1 MQPRDTA
8 MNKKSW
14 KHCEKYLKTSVFAIG
29 LASLSAIS
37 SVQAG
42 QPGML
47 QPGVFQQMLS
57 LASPLAAV
65 ATEAI
70 GTWSKQASE
79 GLKRQRVQKVAVTA
93 GTNLGGQT
101 PAQSTPSAVFHS
113 VAFRVSS
120 IPVARKWKT
129 VFPAVAA
136 ADFDHCANESGCAA
150 RGILGRAIENANGLA
165 FRQKISGINRTVN
178 RLVRYQP
185 DAENYGSKDYWA
197 TPDEILARGK
207 GDCED
212 YAILKMAALKA
223 AGLPPEAMSV
233 VVLRDV
239 RRNLYHAVLAITT
252 SQGHFILDNLSDEVK
267 PDRALPNYQPLF
279 SVSADRSWIHGVK
292 STGDK
297 VASAAPLSDVMPG
310 EGVALR

>member
-1 MQPRDTA
+1 
-8 MNKKSW
+8 MNKNSW
-14 KHCEKYLKTSVFAIG
+14 KHCGKYLKTSVFAIG
-29 LASLSAIS
+29 LVSLSATS

-42 QPGML
+42 QTGML
-47 QPGVFQQMLS
+47 HAGLFQQMLS
-57 LASPLAAV
+57 MASPLAAV
-65 ATEAI
+65 ATETI
-70 GTWSKQASE
+70 NTLSKQASE
-79 GLKRQRVQKVAVTA
+79 ALKSRQVQKVAVTA
-93 GTNLGGQT
+93 RPSLGVQ
-101 PAQSTPSAVFHS
+101 AAAESEPSAVFHS

-129 VFPAVAA
+129 VYPAVVA
-136 ADFDHCANESGCAA
+136 ADFNRCTQESGCAA
-150 RGILGRAIENANGLA
+150 RGILGKAIENANGLA

-178 RLVRYQP
+178 RIVRYQP

-223 AGLPPEAMSV
+223 AGLPSEAMSI

-267 PDRALPNYQPLF
+267 LDRALPSYQALF
-279 SVSADRSWIHGVK
+279 SVSADRSWIHGIK
-292 STGDK
+292 TTGDK
-297 VASAAPLSDVMPG
+297 VASAEPFADVMPG
-310 EGVALR
+310 EGVAVR

>member
-1 MQPRDTA
+1 
-8 MNKKSW
+8 MNKTSW
-14 KHCEKYLKTSVFAIG
+14 KHCGAYLKTSAFAIG
-29 LASLSAIS
+29 LVSVLATTPAQASQARVLS
-37 SVQAG
+37 
-42 QPGML
+42 PGL
-47 QPGVFQQMLS
+47 LHQMVS

-65 ATEAI
+65 ATQTI
-70 GTWSKQASE
+70 DIWSRQASE
-79 GLKRQRVQKVAVTA
+79 VLKRQHVEKAALAARPD
-93 GTNLGGQT
+93 LGARM
-101 PAQSTPSAVFHS
+101 PAQSKPSAVFHS

-120 IPVARKWKT
+120 IPVARTWKT
-129 VFPAVAA
+129 VYPAVVA
-136 ADFDHCANESGCAA
+136 ADFKECAEQSGCAA
-150 RGILGRAIENANGLA
+150 RDILGKAVENADGLA

-178 RLVRYQP
+178 RIVRYQP

-223 AGLPPEAMSV
+223 AGLPSEAMSI

-267 PDRALPNYQPLF
+267 LDSALPNYQPLF
-279 SVSADRSWIHGVK
+279 SVSADRSWIHGIK
-292 STGDK
+292 TTGDK
-297 VASAAPLSDVMPG
+297 VASAVPFADVMPG
-310 EGVALR
+310 EGIAVR

>member
-1 MQPRDTA
+1 
-8 MNKKSW
+8 MNKNSW
-14 KHCEKYLKTSVFAIG
+14 KHCGKYLKTSVFAIG
-29 LASLSAIS
+29 LVSLSATS

-42 QPGML
+42 QTGML
-47 QPGVFQQMLS
+47 HAGLFQQLLS
-57 LASPLAAV
+57 MASPLAAV
-65 ATEAI
+65 ATKTI
-70 GTWSKQASE
+70 NTLSKQASE
-79 GLKRQRVQKVAVTA
+79 ALKSRQVQKVAVTA
-93 GTNLGGQT
+93 RPSLGGQ
-101 PAQSTPSAVFHS
+101 AAAESEPSAVFHS

-129 VFPAVAA
+129 VYPAVVA
-136 ADFDHCANESGCAA
+136 ADFNRCAQESGCAA
-150 RGILGRAIENANGLA
+150 RGILGKAIENANGLA

-178 RLVRYQP
+178 RIVRYQP

-223 AGLPPEAMSV
+223 AGLPSEAMSI

-267 PDRALPNYQPLF
+267 LDRALPSYQALF
-279 SVSADRSWIHGVK
+279 SVSADRSWIHGIK
-292 STGDK
+292 TTGDK
-297 VASAAPLSDVMPG
+297 VASAAPFSDVMPG
-310 EGVALR
+310 EGVAVR

>member
-1 MQPRDTA
+1 

-14 KHCEKYLKTSVFAIG
+14 KRCGKYLKTSVFAIG
-29 LASLSAIS
+29 LVSLSATS

-47 QPGVFQQMLS
+47 HPGLFQQMLS
-57 LASPLAAV
+57 MASPLAAV
-65 ATEAI
+65 ATETI
-70 GTWSKQASE
+70 NTWSKQAAE
-79 GLKRQRVQKVAVTA
+79 ALKSQQVQKVAVTA
-93 GTNLGGQT
+93 RPSLGSQA
-101 PAQSTPSAVFHS
+101 PAASEPSAVFHS

-129 VFPAVAA
+129 VYPAVVA
-136 ADFDHCANESGCAA
+136 ADFNHCAQQNGCAA
-150 RGILGRAIENANGLA
+150 RGIVGKAIENANGLA

-178 RLVRYQP
+178 RIVRYQP
-185 DAENYGSKDYWA
+185 DTENYGSKDYWA

-212 YAILKMAALKA
+212 YAILKMAALRA
-223 AGLPPEAMSV
+223 AGLPSEAMSI

-267 PDRALPNYQPLF
+267 LDRALPSYQPLF
-279 SVSADRSWIHGVK
+279 SVSADRSWIHGIK
-292 STGDK
+292 TTGDK
-297 VASAAPLSDVMPG
+297 VAAAAPLAEVMPG
-310 EGVALR
+310 EGIAVR

>member
-1 MQPRDTA
+1 

-14 KHCEKYLKTSVFAIG
+14 KRCGKYLKTSVFAIG
-29 LASLSAIS
+29 LVSLSATS

-47 QPGVFQQMLS
+47 QPGLFQQMLS
-57 LASPLAAV
+57 MASPLAAV
-65 ATEAI
+65 ATETI
-70 GTWSKQASE
+70 NTWSKQAAE
-79 GLKRQRVQKVAVTA
+79 ALKSQQVQKVAVTA
-93 GTNLGGQT
+93 RPSLGSQA
-101 PAQSTPSAVFHS
+101 PAASEPSAVFHS

-129 VFPAVAA
+129 VYPAVVA
-136 ADFDHCANESGCAA
+136 ADFNHCAQQNGCAA
-150 RGILGRAIENANGLA
+150 RGIVGKAIENANGLA

-178 RLVRYQP
+178 RIVRYQP
-185 DAENYGSKDYWA
+185 DTENYGSKDYWA

-212 YAILKMAALKA
+212 YAILKMAALRA
-223 AGLPPEAMSV
+223 AGLPSEAMSI

-267 PDRALPNYQPLF
+267 LDRALPSYQPLF
-279 SVSADRSWIHGVK
+279 SVSADRSWIHGIK
-292 STGDK
+292 TTGDK
-297 VASAAPLSDVMPG
+297 VAAAAPLADVMPG
-310 EGVALR
+310 EGIAVR

>member
-1 MQPRDTA
+1 

-14 KHCEKYLKTSVFAIG
+14 NHCAKYLKTSVVAMG
-29 LASLSAIS
+29 LVSLSATS

-42 QPGML
+42 QTGML
-47 QPGVFQQMLS
+47 QPALFQQIMS

-65 ATEAI
+65 ATQVI
-70 GTWSKQASE
+70 GAWSHQASE
-79 GLKRQRVQKVAVTA
+79 GLKRQQVQKVAIATRANIGSQTA
-93 GTNLGGQT
+93 
-101 PAQSTPSAVFHS
+101 ARSEPSAVFHS

-136 ADFDHCANESGCAA
+136 TDFSRCAQQSGCAA
-150 RGILGRAIENANGLA
+150 RGILGKAIENAESLA
-165 FRQKISGINRTVN
+165 FRHKISGINRTVN

-197 TPDEILARGK
+197 TPAEILGRGK

-223 AGLPPEAMSV
+223 AGLPAEAMAI

-239 RRNLYHAVLAITT
+239 RRNFYHAVLAITT

-267 PDRALPNYQPLF
+267 LDSALPNYQPLF

-297 VASAAPLSDVMPG
+297 VASTAPLSDVMPG

>member
-1 MQPRDTA
+1 
-8 MNKKSW
+8 MNRKSW
-14 KHCEKYLKTSVFAIG
+14 KYCGKYLKTSVLAIG
-29 LASLSAIS
+29 LASLSATS

-42 QPGML
+42 QFGVL
-47 QPGVFQQMLS
+47 QPGLLQQVLN

-65 ATEAI
+65 ATEAF
-70 GTWSKQASE
+70 GAWSKGASE
-79 GLKRQRVQKVAVTA
+79 ILKRQQVQTVAVTSR
-93 GTNLGGQT
+93 TSLGSPM
-101 PAQSTPSAVFHS
+101 PAQSEPSAVFHS

-136 ADFDHCANESGCAA
+136 AGFDRCAQQSGCAA
-150 RGILGRAIENANGLA
+150 RGILGKAVENANGLA

-233 VVLRDV
+233 VVLRDI

-267 PDRALPNYQPLF
+267 LDRALPSYQPLF

-292 STGDK
+292 TSNDK
-297 VASAAPLSDVMPG
+297 VASSAPLSDIMPG
-310 EGVALR
+310 EGVAVR

>member
-1 MQPRDTA
+1 
-8 MNKKSW
+8 MNKNSW
-14 KHCEKYLKTSVFAIG
+14 KHCGKYLKTSVFAIG
-29 LASLSAIS
+29 LVSLSATS

-42 QPGML
+42 QSGML
-47 QPGVFQQMLS
+47 HPGLFQQMLS
-57 LASPLAAV
+57 MASPLAAV
-65 ATEAI
+65 ATETI
-70 GTWSKQASE
+70 NTLSKQASE
-79 GLKRQRVQKVAVTA
+79 ALKSRHVQKVAVTVRP
-93 GTNLGGQT
+93 NLGNGAA
-101 PAQSTPSAVFHS
+101 PDSEPSAVFHS

-129 VFPAVAA
+129 VYPAVVA
-136 ADFDHCANESGCAA
+136 ADFNHCAQESGCAA
-150 RGILGRAIENANGLA
+150 RGILGKAIENANGLA

-178 RLVRYQP
+178 RIVRYQP

-197 TPDEILARGK
+197 KPDEILARGK

-223 AGLPPEAMSV
+223 AGLPSEAMSI

-267 PDRALPNYQPLF
+267 LDRALPSYQALF
-279 SVSADRSWIHGVK
+279 SVSADRSWIHGIK
-292 STGDK
+292 TTGDK
-297 VASAAPLSDVMPG
+297 VASAAPLADVMPG
-310 EGVALR
+310 EGIAVR

>member
-1 MQPRDTA
+1 

-14 KHCEKYLKTSVFAIG
+14 QHCGKYLKTSAFALG
-29 LASLSAIS
+29 LVALSATS

-42 QPGML
+42 QSGML
-47 QPGVFQQMLS
+47 HPGLFQQMLS
-57 LASPLAAV
+57 MASPLAAI
-65 ATEAI
+65 ATE
-70 GTWSKQASE
+70 TLNTLSKQASE
-79 GLKRQRVQKVAVTA
+79 ALKSQQVQKVAVA
-93 GTNLGGQT
+93 ARPGISSQA
-101 PAQSTPSAVFHS
+101 PAASEPTAVFHS

-129 VFPAVAA
+129 VYPAVVA
-136 ADFDHCANESGCAA
+136 ADFSHCAQESGCAA
-150 RGILGRAIENANGLA
+150 RGILGKAIENARELA

-178 RLVRYQP
+178 RIVRYVP
-185 DAENYGSKDYWA
+185 DAENYGAKDYWA

-223 AGLPPEAMSV
+223 AGLPSEAMSI

-267 PDRALPNYQPLF
+267 LDRALPSYQPLF
-279 SVSADRSWIHGVK
+279 SVSADRSWIHGIK
-292 STGDK
+292 TTDDK
-297 VASAAPLSDVMPG
+297 VASAAPLADVMPG
-310 EGVALR
+310 EGIAIR

>member
-1 MQPRDTA
+1 

-14 KHCEKYLKTSVFAIG
+14 NHCAKYLKTSVIAMG
-29 LASLSAIS
+29 LVSLSATS

-42 QPGML
+42 QSGML
-47 QPGVFQQMLS
+47 QPALFQQMMS

-65 ATEAI
+65 ATQVI
-70 GTWSKQASE
+70 GAWSHQASE
-79 GLKRQRVQKVAVTA
+79 GLKRQQVQKVTITTRANI
-93 GTNLGGQT
+93 GSQT
-101 PAQSTPSAVFHS
+101 PARSEPSAVFHS

-136 ADFDHCANESGCAA
+136 TDFSHCAQQSGCAA
-150 RGILGRAIENANGLA
+150 RGILGKAVENAETLA
-165 FRQKISGINRTVN
+165 FRRKISGINRTVN

-223 AGLPPEAMSV
+223 AGLPAEAMAI

-239 RRNLYHAVLAITT
+239 RRNFYHAVLAITT

-267 PDRALPNYQPLF
+267 LDSALPNYQPLF

-297 VASAAPLSDVMPG
+297 VASTAPLSDVMPG

>member
-1 MQPRDTA
+1 
-8 MNKKSW
+8 MNKNSW
-14 KHCEKYLKTSVFAIG
+14 MHCGKYLKTSVFAIG
-29 LASLSAIS
+29 LVSLSATS

-42 QPGML
+42 QSGML
-47 QPGVFQQMLS
+47 HAGLFQQLLS
-57 LASPLAAV
+57 MASPLAAV
-65 ATEAI
+65 ATETI
-70 GTWSKQASE
+70 NTLSKQASE
-79 GLKRQRVQKVAVTA
+79 ALKSRQVQKVAVTA
-93 GTNLGGQT
+93 RPSLGGQ
-101 PAQSTPSAVFHS
+101 AAAESEPSAVFHS

-129 VFPAVAA
+129 VYPAVVA
-136 ADFDHCANESGCAA
+136 ADFNGCAQESGCAA
-150 RGILGRAIENANGLA
+150 RGILGKAIENANGLA

-178 RLVRYQP
+178 RIVRYQP

-197 TPDEILARGK
+197 KPDEILARGK

-223 AGLPPEAMSV
+223 AGLPSEAMSI

-267 PDRALPNYQPLF
+267 LDRALPSYQALF
-279 SVSADRSWIHGVK
+279 SVSADRSWIHGIK
-292 STGDK
+292 TTGDK
-297 VASAAPLSDVMPG
+297 VASAAPLADVMPG
-310 EGVALR
+310 EGIAVR

>member
-1 MQPRDTA
+1 

-14 KHCEKYLKTSVFAIG
+14 KRCGKYLKTSVFAIG
-29 LASLSAIS
+29 LVSLSATS

-47 QPGVFQQMLS
+47 HPGLFQQMLS
-57 LASPLAAV
+57 MASPLAAV
-65 ATEAI
+65 ATETI
-70 GTWSKQASE
+70 NVWSKQAAE
-79 GLKRQRVQKVAVTA
+79 TLKSQHVQKAAVTA
-93 GTNLGGQT
+93 RTSLGGQA
-101 PAQSTPSAVFHS
+101 PAASKPSAVFHS

-129 VFPAVAA
+129 VYPAVVA
-136 ADFDHCANESGCAA
+136 ADFSHCAQESGCAA
-150 RGILGRAIENANGLA
+150 RGILGKAIENANGLA
-165 FRQKISGINRTVN
+165 FRQKINGINRTVN
-178 RLVRYQP
+178 RIVRYQP

-223 AGLPPEAMSV
+223 AGLPSEAMSI

-267 PDRALPNYQPLF
+267 LDRALPSYQPLF
-279 SVSADRSWIHGVK
+279 SVSADRSWIHGIK
-292 STGDK
+292 TTGDK
-297 VASAAPLSDVMPG
+297 VASAAPLADVMPG
-310 EGVALR
+310 EGIAVR

>member
-1 MQPRDTA
+1 

-14 KHCEKYLKTSVFAIG
+14 KHCAKYLKTSVVAMG
-29 LASLSAIS
+29 LVSLSATS

-42 QPGML
+42 QTGML
-47 QPGVFQQMLS
+47 QPALFQQMMS

-65 ATEAI
+65 ATQVI
-70 GTWSKQASE
+70 GAWSHQASE
-79 GLKRQRVQKVAVTA
+79 GLKRQQVQKVAITTRA
-93 GTNLGGQT
+93 NIGSQT
-101 PAQSTPSAVFHS
+101 PARSEPSAVFHS

-136 ADFDHCANESGCAA
+136 ADFSHCAQQSGCAA
-150 RGILGRAIENANGLA
+150 RGILGKAIENAESLA
-165 FRQKISGINRTVN
+165 FRHKISGINRTVN

-197 TPDEILARGK
+197 TPAEILGRGK

-223 AGLPPEAMSV
+223 AGLPAEAMAI

-239 RRNLYHAVLAITT
+239 RRNFYHAVLAITT

-267 PDRALPNYQPLF
+267 LDSALPNYQPLF

-297 VASAAPLSDVMPG
+297 VASTAPLFDVMPG

>member
-1 MQPRDTA
+1 

-14 KHCEKYLKTSVFAIG
+14 KRCGKYLKTSVFAIG
-29 LASLSAIS
+29 LVSLSATS

-47 QPGVFQQMLS
+47 HPGLFQQMLS
-57 LASPLAAV
+57 MASPLAAV
-65 ATEAI
+65 ATETI
-70 GTWSKQASE
+70 NTWSKQAAE
-79 GLKRQRVQKVAVTA
+79 ALKSQQVQKVAVTA
-93 GTNLGGQT
+93 RPSLGSQA
-101 PAQSTPSAVFHS
+101 PAASEPSAVFHS

-129 VFPAVAA
+129 VYPAVVA
-136 ADFDHCANESGCAA
+136 ADFNHCAQQNGCAA
-150 RGILGRAIENANGLA
+150 RGIVGKAIENANGLA

-178 RLVRYQP
+178 RIVRYQP
-185 DAENYGSKDYWA
+185 DTENYGSKDYWA

-212 YAILKMAALKA
+212 YAILKMAALRA
-223 AGLPPEAMSV
+223 AGLPSEAMSI

-267 PDRALPNYQPLF
+267 LDRALPSYQPLF
-279 SVSADRSWIHGVK
+279 SVSADRSWIHGIK
-292 STGDK
+292 TTGDK
-297 VASAAPLSDVMPG
+297 VAAAAPLADVMPG
-310 EGVALR
+310 EGIAVR